1 MDSGSRDAAKSDQH
15 ELPEPSSTLGRL
27 SRLLFLLAP
36 LLFLFV
42 ALVAI
47 AAAAF
52 NEYYVH

>member
-1 MDSGSRDAAKSDQH
+1 
-15 ELPEPSSTLGRL
+15 
-27 SRLLFLLAP
+27 LLFLLAP

>member
-1 MDSGSRDAAKSDQH
+1 MDSGSRDGAKSDQH